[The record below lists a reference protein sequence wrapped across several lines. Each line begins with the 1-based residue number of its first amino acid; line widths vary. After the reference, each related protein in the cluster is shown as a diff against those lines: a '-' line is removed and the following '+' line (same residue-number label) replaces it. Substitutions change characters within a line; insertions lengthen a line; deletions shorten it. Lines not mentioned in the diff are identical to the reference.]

1 MKSFLIS
8 LLVFIMFGT
17 VNLIVIIPVIYYG
30 ARDIVTAKVID
41 KEIKFR
47 GTQKDPN
54 DLYLIKTD
62 KETFQDSTKSVYI
75 KDSSSRI
82 YPNIERGK
90 TYKFLIYGFGIPSLK
105 IYRNI
110 LEIDEVK

>member
-1 MKSFLIS
+1 
-8 LLVFIMFGT
+8 MFGAI
-17 VNLIVIIPVIYYG
+17 NLIVIFPVIYYG
-30 ARDIVTAKVID
+30 ARDIITAKVIE
-41 KEIKFR
+41 KEVKFR
-47 GTQKDPN
+47 GTQKNPN

-62 KETFQDSTKSVYI
+62 KEIFQDSTKSFYI

-90 TYKFLIYGFGIPSLK
+90 TYKFLIYGFGIPSLR